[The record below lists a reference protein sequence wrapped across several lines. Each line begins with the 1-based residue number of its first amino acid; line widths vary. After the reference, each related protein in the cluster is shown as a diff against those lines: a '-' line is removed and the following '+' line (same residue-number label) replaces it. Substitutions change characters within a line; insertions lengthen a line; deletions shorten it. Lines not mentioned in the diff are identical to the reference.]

1 MFRRLKEKI
10 ESALEALEGRSP
22 GDPRQEVDRLLA
34 GMREELIEARA
45 ALPGLEKQI
54 SDLRAI
60 RARELREVESC
71 IRRAEQARKIG
82 DDETV
87 EVAVRFAEKHR
98 SRAEVAA
105 QKLEAAEAELAM
117 QERSVREMTDQLK
130 SALARRDAIAAQARR
145 AGATDS
151 LRGGR
156 PSAVDDFD
164 RIVEG
169 IEDAEQRAA
178 AARDVEEA
186 FEDLEGGAGGEL
198 DPEELAELRLEE
210 LKRRMRDSD
219 PEP

>member
-1 MFRRLKEKI
+1 MFRKLKEKI
-10 ESALEALEGRSP
+10 EAALEALEGRAP
-22 GDPRQEVDRLLA
+22 GDPREEVDRLLA

-54 SDLRAI
+54 SALGAT

-98 SRAEVAA
+98 NRAELAA
-105 QKLEAAEAELAM
+105 QKLEAAEAELAL
-117 QERSVREMTDQLK
+117 QKRSVAEMTEQLK
-130 SALARRDAIAAQARR
+130 SALVRRDAIASQARR
-145 AGATDS
+145 AGATGS

-169 IEDAEQRAA
+169 IEDVDRQAA
-178 AARDVEEA
+178 ATRDIEEA
-186 FEDLEGGAGGEL
+186 FEDLEGGGGSL
-198 DPEELAELRLEE
+198 DPDDLAELRLEE
-210 LKRRMRDSD
+210 LKRRMRESEDGS
-219 PEP
+219 

>member
-145 AGATDS
+145 ADATDS